1 MLGDLADMGDEGGD
15 ALLNEWSSRA
25 EQLIDK
31 ENDTE
36 GAIKLLEDVIAKL
49 ESLHNAETN
58 LTLAAALNDIGKLYA
73 NLGFSIK
80 ADSCFTRALLIK
92 HRAQQ
97 QQPHSSSDL
106 REEENSKRVSENSN
120 EVAGSEPS
128 TSSDEDWEAIADQT
142 PEQSS
147 HSQLTEEVSKL
158 SLKLNNQSQTSK
170 QRGRGVFTYG
180 QNALYS
186 DQTSEC
192 TNKDKAMDRPL
203 DEGTDELYTS
213 GDLKYGTSHVLVVD
227 GFSPKVSTREL
238 EDMFKAFTG
247 HGVVIRRINDTI
259 ALAVFRKPAS
269 ACEALRIIHNQ
280 YNIRALDENDS
291 LLSLLSDKDLEP
303 PFPRPPTSARTA
315 QRMIVG
321 ALRSQGLTKGVSVKS
336 SFNDI
341 QKQEEERRDRILM
354 RQRLRDE
361 AWGTDD

>member
-1 MLGDLADMGDEGGD
+1 MGDEGGD
-15 ALLNEWSSRA
+15 ALLKEWSSRA
-25 EQLIDK
+25 EQLIDE

-36 GAIKLLEDVIAKL
+36 GAIKFLEDVIAKL
-49 ESLHNAETN
+49 ESLHNADTN

-73 NLGFSIK
+73 SLGFSIK

-92 HRAQQ
+92 DRAQQ
-97 QQPHSSSDL
+97 QQQQPQSSSDL
-106 REEENSKRVSENSN
+106 REEENSKRVSENSK
-120 EVAGSEPS
+120 EVAVSEPS
-128 TSSDEDWEAIADQT
+128 SSSDEDWEAIADQT
-142 PEQSS
+142 PERSS
-147 HSQLTEEVSKL
+147 HSQVTEEVSKL
-158 SLKLNNQSQTSK
+158 SLDNQPRTSK

-269 ACEALRIIHNQ
+269 ACEALRIIHGQ

-303 PFPRPPTSARTA
+303 PFPRPPTSAQTA

>member
-1 MLGDLADMGDEGGD
+1 MGDEGGD
-15 ALLNEWSSRA
+15 ALLKEWSSRV
-25 EQLIDK
+25 EQLIDE
-31 ENDTE
+31 ENNTE

-49 ESLHNAETN
+49 ESLGDADTS

-97 QQPHSSSDL
+97 QQPYSSSNL
-106 REEENSKRVSENSN
+106 REEENSKRLSENLK
-120 EVAGSEPS
+120 EIAASEPS

-142 PEQSS
+142 PEPSR
-147 HSQLTEEVSKL
+147 HSQVTVKVSKL
-158 SLKLNNQSQTSK
+158 SLNNQSQTSK

-192 TNKDKAMDRPL
+192 TNKDKAMDESL
-203 DEGTDELYTS
+203 DEGTDGIYTS

-238 EDMFKAFTG
+238 EDMFKAFIG

-269 ACEALRIIHNQ
+269 ACEALRIIHSQ
-280 YNIRALDENDS
+280 YNMRALDENDS

-321 ALRSQGLTKGVSVKS
+321 ALRSQGLAKGLPVKS

-341 QKQEEERRDRILM
+341 QKQEEDRRDRILM

>member
-1 MLGDLADMGDEGGD
+1 MGDESRD
-15 ALLNEWSSRA
+15 ASLEWSSRV
-25 EQLIDK
+25 EQLIGE
-31 ENDTE
+31 ENNTE

-49 ESLHNAETN
+49 ESLPNADTN
-58 LTLAAALNDIGKLYA
+58 LTLAVALNDIGKLYA
-73 NLGFSIK
+73 SLGFSIK
-80 ADSCFTRALLIK
+80 ADSCFTKALLIK

-97 QQPHSSSDL
+97 QQPNSSYNL
-106 REEENSKRVSENSN
+106 RQEENGKRLSGNSKET
-120 EVAGSEPS
+120 AATEPS

-142 PEQSS
+142 PEPAS
-147 HSQLTEEVSKL
+147 HSQMTVEVSKL
-158 SLKLNNQSQTSK
+158 SLNNQSRTSK

-192 TNKDKAMDRPL
+192 TNKDEAMEQPL
-203 DEGTDELYTS
+203 HEGIDELYTT

-238 EDMFKAFTG
+238 EDMFKAFTV

-269 ACEALRIIHNQ
+269 ACEALRIIHSQ

-336 SFNDI
+336 NFNSI
-341 QKQEEERRDRILM
+341 QKQEEERKDRILM